1 MLTIEL
7 VGGLGNQ
14 LFGYTVGRA
23 IEQSTQIPVRFDL
36 SRIDRDF
43 SAHGASLENR
53 KLAGDFGRWSDSP
66 FARSL
71 SLFSIWAQK
80 NFPSLQEPLCK
91 ILGSYRSPEVGWDHR
106 VLTATSRGLV
116 RGYFQ
121 SWRYF
126 HSLRQG
132 TFTSRDLILKS
143 GGSAWFRDMA
153 EEITTVK
160 PIVVHVRRG
169 DYLRLRSEFGLVGVD
184 YYKSALDVLLDQ
196 LGSRPIY
203 VFSDSPEIAK
213 SEFSKIQGGLLFVD
227 PPKSS
232 EPAESIVLMSNASA
246 HVLSN
251 STFAFWGALLNEN
264 NPVVIAPNPWFR
276 GLPDPIDLLKPSWI
290 ALDHAF

>member
-1 MLTIEL
+1 
-7 VGGLGNQ
+7 
-14 LFGYTVGRA
+14 
-23 IEQSTQIPVRFDL
+23 
-36 SRIDRDF
+36 
-43 SAHGASLENR
+43 
-53 KLAGDFGRWSDSP
+53 
-66 FARSL
+66 
-71 SLFSIWAQK
+71 
-80 NFPSLQEPLCK
+80 
-91 ILGSYRSPEVGWDHR
+91 
-106 VLTATSRGLV
+106 
-116 RGYFQ
+116 
-121 SWRYF
+121 
-126 HSLRQG
+126 
-132 TFTSRDLILKS
+132 
-143 GGSAWFRDMA
+143 MA